1 MPVAWTNLRG
11 GLAGEGEG
19 DKNVSEQIEDE
30 EQLAGAE
37 QDGQQK
43 KEEGSKQER
52 EEGEEAVEM
61 QQDFDGA
68 LDDVDKE
75 EDQVEDEDED

>member
-68 LDDVDKE
+68 LDDVDP
-75 EDQVEDEDED
+75 